1 LILDG
6 QAHEAM
12 AAADVVLTASGTA
25 TLEVMLVGRPMVVAY
40 RVSSLTF
47 MLFRGL
53 RLAKVAY
60 FSLPNLLADQ
70 LLVPEYLQSQVTGPV
85 LGAAVLGFIEAP
97 EQCATMLDKF
107 AELHRQLRRSASRQA
122 ATAVLEVAETGTA
135 GATNAATAL
144 Q

>member
-1 LILDG
+1 
-6 QAHEAM
+6 
-12 AAADVVLTASGTA
+12 
-25 TLEVMLVGRPMVVAY
+25 
-40 RVSSLTF
+40 
-47 MLFRGL
+47 
-53 RLAKVAY
+53 
-60 FSLPNLLADQ
+60 
-70 LLVPEYLQSQVTGPV
+70 

-97 EQCATMLDKF
+97 EQCAAMLDKF